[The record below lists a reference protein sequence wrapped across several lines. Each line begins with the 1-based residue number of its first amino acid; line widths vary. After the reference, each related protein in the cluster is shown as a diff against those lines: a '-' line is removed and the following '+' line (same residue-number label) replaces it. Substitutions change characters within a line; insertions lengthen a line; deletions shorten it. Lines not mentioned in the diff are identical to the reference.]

1 MTEETIVVEA
11 PNGLHARPVTE
22 LVKLVKSFDG
32 TEVTIATAA
41 KKVKATSMLSILS
54 LGLKKGT
61 EIVIAAEGGD
71 EKSAVE
77 AVRDLILSV
86 KD

>member
-1 MTEETIVVEA
+1 MIEETIIVEA

-22 LVKLVKSFDG
+22 LVKLVKSFEG

-41 KKVKATSMLSILS
+41 KKVKASSMLSILS

-61 EIVIAAEGGD
+61 EIVLAAEGGD
-71 EKSAVE
+71 EKAALE
-77 AVRDLILSV
+77 AVKGLILSV

>member
-1 MTEETIVVEA
+1 MTEEKIIVEA

-22 LVKLVKSFDG
+22 LVKLVKSFEG

-41 KKVKATSMLSILS
+41 KKVKASSMLSILS
-54 LGLKKGT
+54 LGLKRGT
-61 EIVIAAEGGD
+61 EIVLAAEGGD
-71 EKSAVE
+71 EKAALE
-77 AVRDLILSV
+77 AVKGLILSV